1 MQCIR
6 RVNMTPDIKPVMFL
20 YLSGAIDI
28 LITTVVIYIGWGYE
42 VNPVYTWIQPTWAM
56 LLSMGLANLLFGLVS
71 LIAVIIIANSD
82 NKYIQKIRMGFDMVL
97 YGCGLSRLVFGAG
110 SGVVIIAGV
119 LL

>member
-1 MQCIR
+1 
-6 RVNMTPDIKPVMFL
+6 MTPDIKPVMFL

-56 LLSMGLANLLFGLVS
+56 LLSMGLANLLMCLLT
-71 LIAVIIIANSD
+71 LIAVMIAADYQS
-82 NKYIQKIRMGFDMVL
+82 KYIQVMRKGFDWVL
-97 YGCGLSRLVFGAG
+97 YGCGLSRLVVGAG